1 MKTNHMLS
9 TPEPV
14 IIATAMRS
22 RSRAART
29 APIPAA
35 REDLCLA
42 FANTLSWRG
51 SPAPSDSLGA
61 FADLVGW
68 LASAARLPA
77 ETVEMARR
85 WSQAHPRQ
93 AAALFGEAIGLR
105 EEIYRLFS
113 AVAAGEPVLDADL
126 ALLNRALAAAP
137 PRERVAPADG
147 GYAWDTDG
155 VAMSAPSLL
164 APALWSAGDLLTRAD
179 RRRVRRC
186 ANDAC
191 LWLFIDESKAGTR
204 RWCDMSSCGNRAKS
218 RRHYL
223 RTKQG

>member
-1 MKTNHMLS
+1 VL
-9 TPEPV
+9 
-14 IIATAMRS
+14 
-22 RSRAART
+22 
-29 APIPAA
+29 IPAA

-51 SPAPSDSLGA
+51 SPAPSESLGA
-61 FADLVGW
+61 FADLIGW
-68 LASAARLPA
+68 LAGAARLPA
-77 ETVEMARR
+77 EMVEMARQ
-85 WSQAHPRQ
+85 WSQAHRQQ

-105 EEIYRLFS
+105 EAVYRLFS
-113 AVAAGEPVLDADL
+113 ALAAGDPAPAADL
-126 ALLNRALAAAP
+126 ALLNHALAAAP
-137 PRERVAPADG
+137 PRDAVAPGGA
-147 GYAWDTDG
+147 GYAWETDKIE
-155 VAMSAPSLL
+155 MSAAGLL
-164 APALWSAGDLLTRAD
+164 APVLWSAADLLTLAD

-223 RTKQG
+223 KTKQGA

>member
-1 MKTNHMLS
+1 
-9 TPEPV
+9 
-14 IIATAMRS
+14 MRS
-22 RSRAART
+22 RSRAAKT
-29 APIPAA
+29 VLIPAA
-35 REDLCLA
+35 GEDLCLA

-51 SPAPSDSLGA
+51 SPRPSESLGGIA
-61 FADLVGW
+61 QLIDW
-68 LASAARLPA
+68 LSSAARLPA
-77 ETVEMARR
+77 ETVDMARH
-85 WSQAHPRQ
+85 WVQAHRQ
-93 AAALFGEAIGLR
+93 PAMALYAEAIGLR
-105 EEIYRLFS
+105 EAVYRLFS
-113 AVAAGEPVLDADL
+113 ALAAGAPAPAEDL

-137 PRERVAPADG
+137 PRQRVAQANG
-147 GYAWDTDG
+147 GFAWQTSRIE
-155 VAMSAPSLL
+155 MSAPGLL
-164 APALWSAGDLLTRAD
+164 APVLWSAADLATRAD

>member
-1 MKTNHMLS
+1 MLS

-14 IIATAMRS
+14 IIPTAMMS
-22 RSRAART
+22 RSRAAKT
-29 APIPAA
+29 VPIPAA
-35 REDLCLA
+35 REDLCLT
-42 FANTLSWRG
+42 FANTLAWRG
-51 SPAPSDSLGA
+51 SPTPSESLGG
-61 FADLVGW
+61 FADLMGW
-68 LASAARLPA
+68 LADATRLPA
-77 ETVEMARR
+77 VTVEMARQ
-85 WSQAHPRQ
+85 WSQADRQQ

-105 EEIYRLFS
+105 EAVYRLFS
-113 AVAAGEPVLDADL
+113 AVAANEPVPGADL

-147 GYAWDTDG
+147 GYAWETDKIE
-155 VAMSAPSLL
+155 VSAPGLL
-164 APALWSAGDLLTRAD
+164 APVLWSAGDLLTRAD